1 MRLKR
6 TLMTQLEYALHQ
18 PTIDME
24 MAKAADGNLGFRFFT
39 RSGSAQSKSSQYRN
53 VKRRAARAAG
63 HVARTVFKKQL
74 LRRPRATE
82 SSVHRRRERLR
93 GSVGIPYSKA
103 KLVRA
108 ICFSPRSS
116 SASLRVSPMPL

>member
-18 PTIDME
+18 PTIDAE
-24 MAKAADGNLGFRFFT
+24 MAKVADRNLGYRYFT
-39 RSGSAQSKSSQYRN
+39 RPGSAQSKSSQYRN
-53 VKRRAARAAG
+53 VQRRVARAAG
-63 HVARTVFKKQL
+63 HVARTVFIKQI

-93 GSVGIPYSKA
+93 GSVGMPYAKA
-103 KLVRA
+103 KHVRA
-108 ICFSPRSS
+108 RAVPPPSP
-116 SASLRVSPMPL
+116 LWQF